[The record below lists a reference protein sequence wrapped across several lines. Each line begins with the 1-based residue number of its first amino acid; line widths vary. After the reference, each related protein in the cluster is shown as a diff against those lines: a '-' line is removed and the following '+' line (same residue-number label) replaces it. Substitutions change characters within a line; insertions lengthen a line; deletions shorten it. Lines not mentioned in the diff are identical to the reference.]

1 MNTINSGAASSLINS
16 NNTAPQSQQQIASGR
31 RINSAAD
38 DAAGLAIATRL
49 SSQINGNQQAQQN
62 AINAQSLIQT
72 EDGALQ
78 GISAGLERLQEIA
91 VQQGNGIL
99 SDSDR
104 QALTSEAQQITD
116 QIRQTTEQS
125 QFNGRAVFQSDN
137 LQNSSLQN
145 TRETAGFEFQVGED
159 AGDSL
164 SLSANTLADGLN
176 QALSEIDFS
185 SADSADTL
193 DTLSGL
199 QQQISGRQTELG
211 AVSNRLDASIN
222 NLTQSNENSQAA
234 RSRIEDA
241 DLATSVS
248 ELIRGQIQQQ
258 AQIAT
263 QLQANAGA
271 ENVLRLL
278 S

>member
-99 SDSDR
+99 NDSDR

-137 LQNSSLQN
+137 LQSSSLQN
-145 TRETAGFEFQVGED
+145 TRETADFEFQVGED

-185 SADSADTL
+185 SADSADAL

-199 QQQISGRQTELG
+199 QQQISERQTELG

>member
-1 MNTINSGAASSLINS
+1 MNTINSGVASSLINR
-16 NNTAPQSQQQIASGR
+16 NNSVQPSQQQIASGR

-62 AINAQSLIQT
+62 AVNAQSFIQT
-72 EDGALQ
+72 ESGALE
-78 GISAGLERLQEIA
+78 GINAGIQRLQELA

-99 SDSDR
+99 NDSDR
-104 QALTSEAQQITD
+104 RALASEAQQITE
-116 QIRQTTEQS
+116 QIRQTTEHS
-125 QFNGRAVFQSDN
+125 QFNGQNVFQAESDA
-137 LQNSSLQN
+137 
-145 TRETAGFEFQVGED
+145 TAFEFQVGED
-159 AGDSL
+159 AGDNL
-164 SLSANTLADGLN
+164 SLSPNTLADALN
-176 QALSEIDFS
+176 Q
-185 SADSADTL
+185 
-193 DTLSGL
+193 TLSGL
-199 QQQISGRQTELG
+199 NFANGESSGLLNDLARLQGQITERQTELG
-211 AVSNRLDASIN
+211 AVNNRLDSTLS

-248 ELIRGQIQQQ
+248 ELIKGQIQQQ

-263 QLQANAGA
+263 QLQANASA

>member
-1 MNTINSGAASSLINS
+1 MNTINSGVASSLINR
-16 NNTAPQSQQQIASGR
+16 NNSAQPSQQQIASGR

-62 AINAQSLIQT
+62 AVNAQSFIQT
-72 EDGALQ
+72 ESGALE
-78 GISAGLERLQEIA
+78 GINAGIQRLQELA

-99 SDSDR
+99 NDSDR
-104 QALTSEAQQITD
+104 RALASEAQQITE

-125 QFNGRAVFQSDN
+125 QFNGQDIFQSGSGEQADV
-137 LQNSSLQN
+137 
-145 TRETAGFEFQVGED
+145 FEFQVGEN
-159 AGDSL
+159 AGDIL
-164 SLSANTLADGLN
+164 SLSPNTLADELN
-176 QALSEIDFS
+176 Q
-185 SADSADTL
+185 
-193 DTLSGL
+193 TLSGL
-199 QQQISGRQTELG
+199 DFASDESSGLLNDLVGLQGQITERQTELG
-211 AVSNRLDASIN
+211 AVSNRLDSTLN

-248 ELIRGQIQQQ
+248 ELIKGQIQQQ
-258 AQIAT
+258 AKIAT
-263 QLQANAGA
+263 QLQANASA